1 MTHAPSIPNELLQEL
16 RDATDKFHRS
26 RRELERWMDAS
37 EYRHQERVS
46 KADAALHEAE
56 RDLLDVEERIRRV
69 LADAKPDSA
78 DIQH

>member
-37 EYRHQERVS
+37 EYRHQERVA
-46 KADAALHEAE
+46 KADAAQHEAE

-69 LADAKPDSA
+69 LAAAKPDSA